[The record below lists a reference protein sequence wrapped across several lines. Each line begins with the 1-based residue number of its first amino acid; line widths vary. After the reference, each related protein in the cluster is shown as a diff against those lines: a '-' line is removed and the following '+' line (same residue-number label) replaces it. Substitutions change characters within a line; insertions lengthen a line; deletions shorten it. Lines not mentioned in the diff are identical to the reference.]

1 MLITNKTI
9 QILNIIGQYQNTS
22 PQNEQHINNSTPN
35 SIDED
40 ELLRIY
46 EEKLKHDEQIQQQY
60 KQAQQQAEAQLKYE
74 REYNQK
80 MNNAV
85 NKAYHDAYIQDLKN
99 RGYKIRY
106 KKTFKDYLT
115 GFISI
120 IITLF
125 VFYLLWN
132 IPFIQ
137 NFLINLYE
145 ENAILRAIVDVFL
158 DIFRK

>member
-1 MLITNKTI
+1 M
-9 QILNIIGQYQNTS
+9 
-22 PQNEQHINNSTPN
+22 
-35 SIDED
+35 
-40 ELLRIY
+40 LRIY

-120 IITLF
+120 IAIIII
-125 VFYLLWN
+125 FYLLWH
-132 IPFIQ
+132 IPSIR
-137 NFLINLYE
+137 NFFINLYE
-145 ENAILRAIVDVFL
+145 ENEILRTIVDVFL
-158 DIFRK
+158 SMFKK